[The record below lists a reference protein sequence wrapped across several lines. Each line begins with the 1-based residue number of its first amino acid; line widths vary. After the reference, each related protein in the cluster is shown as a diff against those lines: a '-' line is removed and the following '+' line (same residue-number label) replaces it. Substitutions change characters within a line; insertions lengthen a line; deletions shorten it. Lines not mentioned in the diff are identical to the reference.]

1 MGNAHL
7 VWSNKMCLEIS
18 TGKEKLSTKLN
29 YNRFTL
35 RPVTCI
41 LSPEKGFTLI
51 ELILVLVIIGFLTAL
66 VAPAITSL
74 TGLKLKTTTR
84 RMAAG
89 LRYARSQAVTTGGD
103 YQVTFN
109 MEKGEMIIESLKE
122 EERYY
127 RDEEDDEEEES
138 DGEGDEEDLPKRM
151 KEQKIYTMPKQV
163 KLARVVIDGEEFTEE
178 EVWID
183 FYPNGSCSG
192 GEIFLMDEKE
202 RAYRIALEFLTGI
215 VKITEEEET

>member
-1 MGNAHL
+1 M

-18 TGKEKLSTKLN
+18 TEKEKLPTKLN

-41 LSPEKGFTLI
+41 LLPEKGFTLI

-74 TGLKLKTTTR
+74 TGLKLKTTAR

-109 MEKGEMIIESLKE
+109 IEKGEMIIESLKE
-122 EERYY
+122 KEERYY
-127 RDEEDDEEEES
+127 RDEDDDEGS

-151 KEQKIYTMPKQV
+151 KERKTYTMPKQV

-202 RAYRIALEFLTGI
+202 RGYRIALEFLTGI